1 MSLEHLFIKRPVP
14 FHLAEIDLAA
24 ATDDE
29 LKALSGEMGLSLSL
43 EEMRRV
49 RDHFKGLG
57 RRPTDVE
64 LESIAQA
71 WSEHC
76 CYKSSKVILREH
88 IFGID
93 NGATNAVL
101 FGGLVGDL
109 MAARMPNAAGIQLQ
123 AFCMGVNDLERAVNA
138 TKSGRNAYCGD
149 FDQGIRAARKMVRG
163 PENDGVYDT
172 AQALATAAERI
183 KSIEFNAAKHVGWG
197 LGAAEKLQTMSC
209 N

>member
-1 MSLEHLFIKRPVP
+1 MKTKLIACTLVLGLFSST
-14 FHLAEIDLAA
+14 AA
-24 ATDDE
+24 SAQAVSE
-29 LKALSGEMGLSLSL
+29 KAVETFNSRARQMISAADS
-43 EEMRRV
+43 
-49 RDHFKGLG
+49 D
-57 RRPTDVE
+57 PTDTQIY
-64 LESIAQA
+64 LSQL
-71 WSEHC
+71 
-76 CYKSSKVILREH
+76 KSSC
-88 IFGID
+88 
-93 NGATNAVL
+93 
-101 FGGLVGDL
+101 GGLVGDL

-183 KSIEFNAAKHVGWG
+183 KSIEFNGAKHVGWG